1 MRRLIIPGVLCVVA
15 VAGCA
20 GTRTDVADTTV
31 LRPAPSTTAM
41 VSTTAPLTTDP
52 TAPMGLS
59 FPGPPVPVITAPA
72 SAPRARRAAPPCGEI
87 DRTHYCVWG
96 TRPIDLTISNSRFA
110 TFASSVRQTFIAMSD
125 VMGSAEVVFGGEG
138 VGEFSVAPQGTMP
151 SAVCASTVLTTE
163 TGVEVSRVDLVA
175 PGNRGGL
182 EKVTVPLWAGLLPGA
197 RYAIELRVMPGCANR
212 KFTTMVAMSTDWK
225 YPAASGTLAVDSRK
239 SIGSLWARID

>member
-1 MRRLIIPGVLCVVA
+1 MRRFIVPWILCVVA
-15 VAGCA
+15 VAGCT

-31 LRPAPSTTAM
+31 LPPTPSTTAM

-52 TAPMGLS
+52 TAPTGLS

-72 SAPRARRAAPPCGEI
+72 SAPGARRTAPPCDEPDG
-87 DRTHYCVWG
+87 THYCVWG

-110 TFASSVRQTFIAMSD
+110 TFASSVRQTFTAMSD
-125 VMGSAEVVFGGEG
+125 VMGSAEVVFGGDG

-182 EKVTVPLWAGLLPGA
+182 ETVTVPLWAGLLPGA

-212 KFTTMVAMSTDWK
+212 RFTTMVAMSTDWK
-225 YPAASGTLAVDSRK
+225 YPAASGTLTVDSRK
-239 SIGSLWARID
+239 SIGSLWARVD